1 MGKLKLGVLVSGRGT
16 DLQSIL
22 DAADDGKINA
32 EVKVVISNNKDAY
45 ALERAKKHNVDGIYI
60 ETKGRERED
69 YEKDI
74 DLILKNYGVDLAIGA
89 GWMRILT
96 PFFVTKWKG
105 RLINIHPSLLPSFPG
120 TSGPKDA
127 LEYGVKITGCT
138 THFMSETVDSGPII
152 IQAAVIVRDDDTVET
167 LAQRVLE
174 VEHQILP
181 RSIDL
186 FEQNRIVIEGR
197 KVKILPGDS
206 WKVKYPVIDGVL
218 YSYGY

>member
-1 MGKLKLGVLVSGRGT
+1 MEKLKLGVLVSGRGT

-22 DAADDGKINA
+22 DASEEGKINA
-32 EVKVVISNNKDAY
+32 EVRVVISNNKDAY
-45 ALERAKKHNVDGIYI
+45 ALERAKKHNIDGIYI

-74 DLILKNYGVDLAIGA
+74 DLILKNYGADLVIGA
-89 GWMRILT
+89 GWMKILT
-96 PFFVTKWKG
+96 PFFVRRWRG

-120 TSGPKDA
+120 TSGQKDS

-152 IQAAVIVRDDDTVET
+152 LQAAVLVRDDDTIET
-167 LAQRVLE
+167 LTQRILE

-181 RSIDL
+181 RTIDL

-197 KVKILPGDS
+197 RVKILPGDS
-206 WKVKYPVIDGVL
+206 WRLKYPVIDDVL